1 MERSIILASGSPRRK
16 ELLSLITKEYGV
28 KVSDCDETLSGT
40 ETPGEAVR
48 ALAYRKAMAVGEEL
62 SGEEPDKKFL
72 IIGADTVVSLSG
84 RIIGKPTDEDDAIGM
99 LTDLSGRTHE
109 VFTGVCILLADNG
122 GVREYAAFEEKTE
135 VHFTKITSEEIRS
148 YVNTGEPMDKAGA
161 YGIQGYGAR
170 FIDGISGDYFNVVG
184 LPVARLY
191 QSLKEFL

>member
-16 ELLSLITKEYGV
+16 ELLSLITKEYCV

-40 ETPGEAVR
+40 ETPDEAVR
-48 ALAYRKAMAVGEEL
+48 ALAYRKAMAVGKEL
-62 SGEEPDKKFL
+62 SAKEPDKKFL

-84 RIIGKPTDEDDAIGM
+84 RIIGKPVDEEDAKRM

-122 GVREYAAFEEKTE
+122 GVREYGAFEEKTE
-135 VHFTKITSEEIRS
+135 VHFTDITSEEIRS
-148 YVNTGEPMDKAGA
+148 YVNSGEPMDKAGA

-191 QSLKEFL
+191 QSIKNFI